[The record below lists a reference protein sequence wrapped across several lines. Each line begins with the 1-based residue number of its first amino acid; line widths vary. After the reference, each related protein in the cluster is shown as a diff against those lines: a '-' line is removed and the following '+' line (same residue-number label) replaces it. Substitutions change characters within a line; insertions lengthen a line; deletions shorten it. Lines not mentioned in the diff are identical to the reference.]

1 MMVECSK
8 KTDGKILNALDIPQP
23 FESRERTQFASDIH
37 ALIATLN
44 GMGWKPGMSL
54 HNEDFRW
61 AIASLKGAF
70 HGFHLDSDG
79 LGTFIQALFGSKWWI
94 LASPKPAAMPIL
106 PRSTRSWQAISI
118 WTRPRTDGSWRLSS
132 SRLARKCRRLTTF
145 YNGLRQSFNLVS
157 CGQIHLTRSSPSRTV
172 FLKGGTIMRA
182 QQSRIHSMA

>member
-1 MMVECSK
+1 MLIRTDTLLDQSEPVGTEADDRVFHGTLGMMVECSK

-54 HNEDFRW
+54 HNEDFQW

-94 LASPKPAAMPIL
+94 LASPKP
-106 PRSTRSWQAISI
+106 
-118 WTRPRTDGSWRLSS
+118 GSNADFAKINTF
-132 SRLARKCRRLTTF
+132 LAG
-145 YNGLRQSFNLVS
+145 NFNLDEALDRWQLEAIVLAPGS
-157 CGQIHLTRSSPSRTV
+157 
-172 FLKGGTIMRA
+172 KM
-182 QQSRIHSMA
+182 

>member
-1 MMVECSK
+1 MLILTDTLLDQSEPVGTEADDRVFHGTLGMMVECSK

-23 FESRERTQFASDIH
+23 FESRKRTQFASDIH
-37 ALIATLN
+37 TLIATLN

-94 LASPKPAAMPIL
+94 LASPKP
-106 PRSTRSWQAISI
+106 
-118 WTRPRTDGSWRLSS
+118 GSNADFAKINTF
-132 SRLARKCRRLTTF
+132 LAG
-145 YNGLRQSFNLVS
+145 NFNLDEVLEEWQLEAIILAPGS
-157 CGQIHLTRSSPSRTV
+157 KL
-172 FLKGGTIMRA
+172 
-182 QQSRIHSMA
+182 

>member
-1 MMVECSK
+1 MLIHTDTLLDQSESVGTEADDRVFHGTLGMMVECSK
-8 KTDGKILNALDIPQP
+8 KTDGKILNTLDIPQP

-94 LASPKPAAMPIL
+94 LASPKP
-106 PRSTRSWQAISI
+106 
-118 WTRPRTDGSWRLSS
+118 GSNADFAKINTF
-132 SRLARKCRRLTTF
+132 LAG
-145 YNGLRQSFNLVS
+145 NFNLDEAPDGWQLEAIVLAP
-157 CGQIHLTRSSPSRTV
+157 G
-172 FLKGGTIMRA
+172 LKM
-182 QQSRIHSMA
+182 